1 MFAAKSTVRIVM
13 GKVGDVKKV
22 MMPAPYRRGRDERKP
37 GCAYRMFGGIK
48 QRFYIALFD
57 NFTCDITAT
66 SSARRATTP
75 ISWVPAAFPALV
87 FA

>member
-1 MFAAKSTVRIVM
+1 MSGNRAARH
-13 GKVGDVKKV
+13 
-22 MMPAPYRRGRDERKP
+22 
-37 GCAYRMFGGIK
+37 RMFGGVE

-57 NFTCDITAT
+57 NLPCDITAT

-75 ISWVPAAFPALV
+75 ISWVTSSIPSAC